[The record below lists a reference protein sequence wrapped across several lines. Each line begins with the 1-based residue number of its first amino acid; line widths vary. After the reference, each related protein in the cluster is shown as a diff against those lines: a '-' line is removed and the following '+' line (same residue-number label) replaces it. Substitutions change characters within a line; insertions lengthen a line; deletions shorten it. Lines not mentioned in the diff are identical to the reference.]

1 MTIISYADSA
11 LSLLPPV
18 AAIVL
23 AMLTRRVLLSLGVG
37 IVLGALLL
45 TDFSAMQTAQYLG
58 EKVSALI
65 WDDGALNSWNLY
77 ILGFLVLLGMIT
89 ALITVSGSSRAF
101 ADWAR
106 NHIRNK
112 RDAKL
117 LTMFLGCVVFIDD
130 YFNSLVVGS
139 VARPL
144 TDRYYISRSKLAYL
158 LDSTAAPICVISPV
172 SSWGAYIIA
181 LIGGILTAHGFTD
194 TGHLSVFVQMIP
206 MNFYAIFALLLL
218 LCVALMGLDIGP
230 MRQHELKAQKGE
242 LYDESKGLPPGA
254 NSDLP
259 EADTGKI
266 MGLFL
271 PITVLVFATFYF
283 MVSSGGDALAAKGA
297 EFSLIGAFE
306 NTDVGSSLFF
316 GAAIGLVVT
325 LALVIYQGVEKSM
338 IAKGLFEGAK
348 SMLPAIYILLFAW
361 TIAGVIGQ
369 LETGKYMA
377 SLATGNIPFAM
388 LPAVLF
394 ILAGLT
400 AFSTGTSWGTFGIM
414 LPIAADM
421 AMGSHTGMMLPMLAS
436 VLAGA
441 VFGDHCS
448 PISDTTI
455 LSSTGANCHHID
467 HVMTQLPYALIV
479 AGISMAGYLVLGF
492 TESVTAG
499 LIACSV
505 LFVLSIIVLRIKS
518 CSPDAACKQ

>member
-1 MTIISYADSA
+1 MTTLSYADSA

-18 AAIVL
+18 VAILL
-23 AMLTRRVLLSLGVG
+23 AIITRRVLLSLGVG
-37 IVLGALLL
+37 IIIGATLIS
-45 TDFSAMQTAQYLG
+45 DFSVINSGQYLA
-58 EKVSALI
+58 EKIAGLF
-65 WDDGALNSWNLY
+65 WDDGSLNSWNLY
-77 ILGFLVLLGMIT
+77 LIGFLVLLGMIT
-89 ALITVSGSSRAF
+89 ALITVSGSAKAF

-106 NHIRNK
+106 TKIRNK

-158 LDSTAAPICVISPV
+158 LDSTAAPVCVISPV

-194 TGHLSVFVQMIP
+194 SGHLSVFIQMIP

-218 LCVALMGLDIGP
+218 LCVAFLGLDIGP
-230 MRQHELKAQKGE
+230 MRTHELNAQKGI

-259 EADTGKI
+259 EADNGKI
-266 MGLFL
+266 LGLFL
-271 PITVLVFATFYF
+271 PITVLVAATFYF
-283 MVSSGGDALAAKGA
+283 MVSSGGDALKAKGLA
-297 EFSLIGAFE
+297 FSLLGAFE
-306 NTDVGSSLFF
+306 NTDVASSLFF
-316 GAAIGLVVT
+316 GAAVGLVST
-325 LALVIYQGVEKSM
+325 LVLVVSQGLNKSYM
-338 IAKGLFEGAK
+338 AKGIIEGAR

-361 TIAGVIGQ
+361 TIASVIGQ

-377 SLATGNIPFAM
+377 SLATGNIPFAL

-394 ILAGLT
+394 MLAGLT

-421 AMGSHTGMMLPMLAS
+421 AMGTHTNMMLPMLAA

-467 HVMTQLPYALIV
+467 HVVTQLPYALIV
-479 AGISMAGYLVLGF
+479 AVISLVGYTVLGF
-492 TESVTAG
+492 TESVIAG
-499 LIACSV
+499 FATCSILLVITVIALKIKVNRISV
-505 LFVLSIIVLRIKS
+505 
-518 CSPDAACKQ
+518 

>member
-1 MTIISYADSA
+1 MTTLSYADSA

-18 AAIVL
+18 VAILL
-23 AMLTRRVLLSLGVG
+23 AIFTRRVLFSLGIG
-37 IVLGALLL
+37 ILLGAVLI
-45 TDFSAMQTAQYLG
+45 TDFSVMSSGQYLG
-58 EKVSALI
+58 EQVVGLF
-65 WDDGALNSWNLY
+65 WDDGSINSWNIYL
-77 ILGFLVLLGMIT
+77 LGFLILLGMIT
-89 ALITVSGSSRAF
+89 ALITVSGAAKAF

-106 NHIRNK
+106 TKIRNK

-117 LTMFLGCVVFIDD
+117 LTMFLGCVIFIDD

-194 TGHLSVFVQMIP
+194 SGHLSVFIQMIP

-218 LCVALMGLDIGP
+218 LCVAFMGLDIGP
-230 MRQHELKAQKGE
+230 MRQHELNAQKGN
-242 LYDESKGLPPGA
+242 LYDEAKGLPPGA
-254 NSDLP
+254 NTDLP
-259 EADTGKI
+259 EADNGKI
-266 MGLFL
+266 LGLFL
-271 PITVLVFATFYF
+271 PITVLVFSTFYF
-283 MVSSGGDALAAKGA
+283 MVSSGGDALADKGL
-297 EFSLIGAFE
+297 EFSLLGAFE
-306 NTDVGSSLFF
+306 NTDVASSLFF
-316 GAAIGLVVT
+316 GAAVGLAST
-325 LALVIYQGVEKSM
+325 LALVLIQGLNKSYILQGM
-338 IAKGLFEGAK
+338 VAGAR

-377 SLATGNIPFAM
+377 SLATGNIPFAL

-394 ILAGLT
+394 VLAGLT

-421 AMGSHTGMMLPMLAS
+421 AMGTHTNMMLPMLAS

-467 HVMTQLPYALIV
+467 HVITQLPYALIV
-479 AGISMAGYLVLGF
+479 AAISLAGYTVLGF
-492 TESVTAG
+492 TESLAAG
-499 LIACSV
+499 LVTCSI
-505 LFVLSIIVLRIKS
+505 LFVITIIVLKIKVNRR
-518 CSPDAACKQ
+518 A

>member
-1 MTIISYADSA
+1 MTTLSYADSA

-18 AAIVL
+18 VAIL
-23 AMLTRRVLLSLGVG
+23 MAIFTRKVLLSLGVG
-37 IVLGALLL
+37 ILLGILLI
-45 TDFSAMQTAQYLG
+45 TDFAVVDSGQYLANQAVG
-58 EKVSALI
+58 LFWE
-65 WDDGALNSWNLY
+65 DGAMNSWNVYL
-77 ILGFLVLLGMIT
+77 LGFLILLGMIT
-89 ALITVSGSSRAF
+89 ALITVSGAAKAF
-101 ADWAR
+101 AEWAR
-106 NHIRNK
+106 NRIRNK

-194 TGHLSVFVQMIP
+194 SGHLSVFVQMIP

-218 LCVALMGLDIGP
+218 LCVAFMGLDIGP
-230 MRQHELKAQKGE
+230 MRQHELNAQKGN

-259 EADTGKI
+259 ESDSGKI
-266 MGLFL
+266 IGLFL
-271 PITVLVFATFYF
+271 PITVLVGATLYF
-283 MVSSGGDALAAKGA
+283 MISSGADALAAESI
-297 EFSLIGAFE
+297 EFSIIGAFE
-306 NTDVGSSLFF
+306 KTDVAWSLFY
-316 GAAIGLVVT
+316 GALIGLVATV
-325 LALVIYQGVEKSM
+325 ALVISQGLQKELL
-338 IAKGLFEGAK
+338 IKGLVAGAR

-377 SLATGNIPFAM
+377 SLASGNIPFAL

-394 ILAGLT
+394 VLAGLT

-421 AMGSHTGMMLPMLAS
+421 AMGTHINMMLPMLAA

-467 HVMTQLPYALIV
+467 HVLTQLPYAVIV
-479 AGISMAGYLVLGF
+479 AVISLGGYTVLGF
-492 TESVTAG
+492 TESLTAG
-499 LIACSV
+499 LLTCTVLFIISV
-505 LFVLSIIVLRIKS
+505 LVLRVKANQPS
-518 CSPDAACKQ
+518 

>member
-18 AAIVL
+18 VAVVL
-23 AMLTRRVLLSLGVG
+23 AMITRRVLLSLGLG
-37 IVLGALLL
+37 ILIGGLLL
-45 TDFSAMQTAQYLG
+45 TDFSFLGTGQYLAA
-58 EKVSALI
+58 KVTSLV

-77 ILGFLVLLGMIT
+77 ILAFLVLLGMIT
-89 ALITVSGSSRAF
+89 ALITVSGSARAF
-101 ADWAR
+101 AEWAR
-106 NHIRNK
+106 KHIRNK

-117 LTMFLGCVVFIDD
+117 LTIFLGCVVFIDD

-144 TDRYYISRSKLAYL
+144 TDRYYVSRSKLAYL
-158 LDSTAAPICVISPV
+158 LDSTAAPVCVISPV

-194 TGHLSVFVQMIP
+194 SGHLSVFVQMIP

-218 LCVALMGLDIGP
+218 ICVALMGLDVGP
-230 MRQHELKAQKGE
+230 MREHELNAQKGN
-242 LYDESKGLPPGA
+242 LYDEAKGLPPGA
-254 NSDLP
+254 VSDLP
-259 EADTGKI
+259 EASSGKI
-266 MGLFL
+266 LGLFL
-271 PITVLVFATFYF
+271 PISVLVLATFYF
-283 MVSSGGDALAAKGA
+283 MVSSGADVLVEKGIP
-297 EFSLIGAFE
+297 FNIIGAFE

-316 GAAIGLVVT
+316 GAIIGLIVT
-325 LALVIYQGVEKSM
+325 LVMSIVQGIDKKM
-338 IAKGLFEGAK
+338 IFKGMTMGAR
-348 SMLPAIYILLFAW
+348 SMLPALYILMFAW
-361 TIAGVIGQ
+361 TIAAVIGQ

-377 SLATGNIPFAM
+377 SLATGNIPFEM

-400 AFSTGTSWGTFGIM
+400 AFATGTSWGTFGIM

-421 AMGSHTGMMLPMLAS
+421 AMGSHSAMMLPMLAA

-455 LSSTGANCHHID
+455 LSSTGASCHHID

-479 AGISMAGYLVLGF
+479 AGISLVGYLVLGF
-492 TESVTAG
+492 TGSVTIG
-499 LIACSV
+499 FVTCSL
-505 LFVLSIIVLRIKS
+505 LFVMSVILLRMKS
-518 CSPDAACKQ
+518 NQGRY

>member
-1 MTIISYADSA
+1 MTTLSYADSA

-18 AAIVL
+18 VAILLAIV
-23 AMLTRRVLLSLGVG
+23 TRRVLLSLGVG
-37 IVLGALLL
+37 ILLGAVLIS
-45 TDFSAMQTAQYLG
+45 DFSVGGSGKYLAQQVTGLF
-58 EKVSALI
+58 
-65 WDDGALNSWNLY
+65 WDDGSLNSWNLY
-77 ILGFLVLLGMIT
+77 LLGFLILLGMIT
-89 ALITVSGSSRAF
+89 ALITVSGAAKAF

-106 NHIRNK
+106 TKIRNK

-181 LIGGILTAHGFTD
+181 LIGGILTAHGFAD
-194 TGHLSVFVQMIP
+194 SGHLSVFVQMIP
-206 MNFYAIFALLLL
+206 MNFYAVFALLLL
-218 LCVALMGLDIGP
+218 LCVAFMGLDIGP
-230 MRQHELKAQKGE
+230 MRQHELNAQKGN

-259 EADTGKI
+259 EADNGKI
-266 MGLFL
+266 LGLFL
-271 PITVLVFATFYF
+271 PITVLVVATFYF
-283 MVSSGGDALAAKGA
+283 MVSSGSDALSAKGL
-297 EFSLIGAFE
+297 EFSILGAFE
-306 NTDVGSSLFF
+306 NTEVASSLFF
-316 GAAIGLVVT
+316 GALIGLAST
-325 LALVIYQGVEKSM
+325 LILVISQGLDRSYM
-338 IAKGLFEGAK
+338 FKGLVTGAR

-369 LETGKYMA
+369 METGKYMA
-377 SLATGNIPFAM
+377 SLATGNIPFAL

-394 ILAGLT
+394 ILAGFT

-421 AMGSHTGMMLPMLAS
+421 AMGTHTNMMLPMLAS

-455 LSSTGANCHHID
+455 LSSTGANCHHMD

-479 AGISMAGYLVLGF
+479 AVISLVGYTVLGF
-492 TESVTAG
+492 TESILAG
-499 LIACSV
+499 FITCSV
-505 LFVLSIIVLRIKS
+505 LFVLTVIGLKIKVNRRVVPS
-518 CSPDAACKQ
+518 

>member
-1 MTIISYADSA
+1 MTILSYADSA

-18 AAIVL
+18 VAIVL

-37 IVLGALLL
+37 ILLGALLL
-45 TDFSAMQTAQYLG
+45 TDFSAANTVQYVG
-58 EKVSALI
+58 EKVMGLV

-89 ALITVSGSSRAF
+89 ALITVSGAARAF

-194 TGHLSVFVQMIP
+194 SGHLSTFVQMIP

-230 MRQHELKAQKGE
+230 MRQHELNAQKGN

-266 MGLFL
+266 IGLFL

-283 MVSSGGDALAAKGA
+283 MVSSGGDALAAKNEA
-297 EFSLIGAFE
+297 FSLIGAFE

-316 GAAIGLVVT
+316 GALIGLIVT
-325 LALVIYQGVEKSM
+325 LVLVIYQGVDKKM
-338 IAKGLFEGAK
+338 IVKGVVEGAK

-421 AMGSHTGMMLPMLAS
+421 AMGSHTGMMLPMLAA

-467 HVMTQLPYALIV
+467 HVITQLPYAQIGRAHV
-479 AGISMAGYLVLGF
+479 
-492 TESVTAG
+492 
-499 LIACSV
+499 
-505 LFVLSIIVLRIKS
+505 
-518 CSPDAACKQ
+518 

>member
-1 MTIISYADSA
+1 MITLSYADSA

-18 AAIVL
+18 VAIFLAIV
-23 AMLTRRVLLSLGVG
+23 TRRVLLSLGVG
-37 IVLGALLL
+37 IVIGAILIS
-45 TDFSAMQTAQYLG
+45 DYSAVNSGQYLTQQVTG
-58 EKVSALI
+58 LFWA
-65 WDDGALNSWNLY
+65 DGALNSWNLY
-77 ILGFLVLLGMIT
+77 LLGFLILLGMIT
-89 ALITVSGSSRAF
+89 ALITVSGAAKAF

-106 NHIRNK
+106 TKIRNK

-194 TGHLSVFVQMIP
+194 SGHLSVFIQMIP

-218 LCVALMGLDIGP
+218 LCVSFMGLDIGP
-230 MRQHELKAQKGE
+230 MRQHELNAQKGH

-254 NSDLP
+254 STDLP
-259 EADTGKI
+259 EADNGKI
-266 MGLFL
+266 LGLFL
-271 PITVLVFATFYF
+271 PITVLVFATLYF
-283 MVSSGGDALAAKGA
+283 MVSSGGDVLTAKGA
-297 EFSLIGAFE
+297 EFSIIGAFE
-306 NTDVGSSLFF
+306 NTDVASSLFF
-316 GAAIGLVVT
+316 GAVIGLASTLVLVMSQGLDKAYIIKGMVT
-325 LALVIYQGVEKSM
+325 
-338 IAKGLFEGAK
+338 GAR

-361 TIAGVIGQ
+361 TIAGVIGHM
-369 LETGKYMA
+369 ETGKYMA
-377 SLATGNIPFAM
+377 SLATGNIPFAL

-394 ILAGLT
+394 VLAGFT

-421 AMGSHTGMMLPMLAS
+421 AMGTHSSMMLPMLAS

-455 LSSTGANCHHID
+455 LSSTGANCHHMD

-479 AGISMAGYLVLGF
+479 AVISLVGYTVLGF
-492 TESVTAG
+492 TESVLAG
-499 LIACSV
+499 FVTCSV
-505 LFVLSIIVLRIKS
+505 LLVLTVIALKIKVNRR
-518 CSPDAACKQ
+518 AV

>member
-1 MTIISYADSA
+1 MTTLSYADSA

-18 AAIVL
+18 VAILLAIV
-23 AMLTRRVLLSLGVG
+23 TRRVLLSLGVG
-37 IVLGALLL
+37 IILGAVLI
-45 TDFSAMQTAQYLG
+45 TDFSAVDTGQYLAKQVTG
-58 EKVSALI
+58 LF
-65 WDDGALNSWNLY
+65 WDDGSLNSWNLY
-77 ILGFLVLLGMIT
+77 LLGFLVLLGMIT
-89 ALITVSGSSRAF
+89 ALITVSGAAKAF

-106 NHIRNK
+106 TKIRNK

-144 TDRYYISRSKLAYL
+144 TDRYYISRCKLAYL

-194 TGHLSVFVQMIP
+194 SGHLSVFIQMIP

-218 LCVALMGLDIGP
+218 FCVAFMGLDIGP
-230 MRQHELKAQKGE
+230 MRQQELNAQKGH

-259 EADTGKI
+259 EADNGKI
-266 MGLFL
+266 LGLFL
-271 PITVLVFATFYF
+271 PISVLVAATFYF
-283 MVSSGGDALAAKGA
+283 MVSSGSDALAAKGA

-306 NTDVGSSLFF
+306 NTDVASSLFF
-316 GAAIGLVVT
+316 GAAIGLVST
-325 LALVIYQGVEKSM
+325 IILVISQGLEKSY
-338 IAKGLFEGAK
+338 IIKGIITGAR

-361 TIAGVIGQ
+361 TIAGVIGHM
-369 LETGKYMA
+369 ETGKYMA
-377 SLATGNIPFAM
+377 SLATGNIPFAL

-394 ILAGLT
+394 VLAGFT

-421 AMGSHTGMMLPMLAS
+421 AMGTHSSMMLPMLAS

-455 LSSTGANCHHID
+455 LSSTGANCHHMD

-479 AGISMAGYLVLGF
+479 AVISLVGYTVLGF
-492 TESVTAG
+492 TESVLAG
-499 LIACSV
+499 FVTCSV
-505 LFVLSIIVLRIKS
+505 LLVLTVIALKIKVNRR
-518 CSPDAACKQ
+518 AV

>member
-1 MTIISYADSA
+1 MTILSYADSA

-18 AAIVL
+18 VAIVL

-37 IVLGALLL
+37 ILLGALLL
-45 TDFSAMQTAQYLG
+45 TDFSAANTAQYVG
-58 EKVSALI
+58 EKVMGLV

-89 ALITVSGSSRAF
+89 ALITVSGAARAF

-194 TGHLSVFVQMIP
+194 SGHLSTFVQMIP

-230 MRQHELKAQKGE
+230 MRQHELDAQKGN

-259 EADTGKI
+259 EADSGKI
-266 MGLFL
+266 IGLFL

-283 MVSSGGDALAAKGA
+283 MVSSGGDALAAKNEA
-297 EFSLIGAFE
+297 FSLIGAFE

-316 GAAIGLVVT
+316 GALIGLAVT
-325 LALVIYQGVEKSM
+325 LALVIYQGVDKKM
-338 IAKGLFEGAK
+338 IVKGIVEGAK

-421 AMGSHTGMMLPMLAS
+421 AMGSHTSMMLPMLAA

-467 HVMTQLPYALIV
+467 HVITQLPYALIV
-479 AGISMAGYLVLGF
+479 AGISLAGYLVLGF

-499 LIACSV
+499 LLTCSA
-505 LFVLSIIVLRIKS
+505 LFVISVIILRIKS
-518 CSPDAACKQ
+518 CQRTTA